1 LEILIAIAIAIISM
15 GYFISKFAQS
25 TEIRLIW
32 VIIGISLIVS
42 CIHGDTINIDAKFLF
57 GIGFILPHIKYFI
70 IYIIDTIKSIIA
82 MSYNFFFFLI
92 TIYYKIRKIFIWFID
107 IYKKLNIFFHL
118 REHEKKQ
125 QQREKEQEHKK
136 YYEKQEYS
144 YDYQEKEDTSYQSNY
159 QEYRQK
165 EETKQEEYKKEDTK
179 KDDYKQEQKKEQQS
193 SNQNKSSSSNYSPYG
208 EEFAQFFSSS
218 AYTILGVSTNAT
230 KSEIKKAYRALVKK
244 YHPDINPQEEFDKY
258 NHICQIINEAYM
270 KIG

>member
-1 LEILIAIAIAIISM
+1 MEILIALAIITISI
-15 GYFISKFAQS
+15 GYFFSKFAKS

-32 VIIGISLIVS
+32 VVIGFTLIITNFEGDV
-42 CIHGDTINIDAKFLF
+42 IHIKPELVL
-57 GIGFILPHIKYFI
+57 GIGFILPHIKYFV

-82 MSYNFFFFLI
+82 VSYNLFFFLL

-144 YDYQEKEDTSYQSNY
+144 YDYQEKDDTNYKSDY

-165 EETKQEEYKKEDTK
+165 EETKQEEYK
-179 KDDYKQEQKKEQQS
+179 QEQKQEQQS
-193 SNQNKSSSSNYSPYG
+193 SNQNKSSSSSYSPYG

-230 KSEIKKAYRALVKK
+230 KSEIKKAYRNLAKK
-244 YHPDINPQEEFDKY
+244 YHPDVNPQEEFDKY
-258 NHICQIINEAYM
+258 NHICQIINEAYG